1 MGAGVGIKA
10 SRARKEGVTRVDNS
24 SKNLQK
30 DLWLFESQMS
40 GPEETNIRGPL
51 RAASSF
57 DRWEMKIQ
65 RSSEPVDA

>member
-1 MGAGVGIKA
+1 M
-10 SRARKEGVTRVDNS
+10 TRVDNS

-65 RSSEPVDA
+65 KSSEPVDA